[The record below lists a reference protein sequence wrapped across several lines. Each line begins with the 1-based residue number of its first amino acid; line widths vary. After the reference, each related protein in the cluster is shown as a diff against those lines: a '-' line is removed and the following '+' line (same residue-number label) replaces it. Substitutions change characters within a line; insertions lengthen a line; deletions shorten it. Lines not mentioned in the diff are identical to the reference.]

1 MSDIIT
7 ITGLVATNP
16 RHIMTSEGL
25 SITSFRLASNQR
37 RFDRVQQKWVDAD
50 TNWYTITSFRQLAL
64 NCSVS
69 VEKGQR
75 VLVTGKLR
83 VREWDN
89 GERIGTNVDIE
100 AESIG
105 HDLSWGTST
114 FSRTIMSTAA
124 PEQQFALDS
133 ENSEA
138 ADDDPDATDLR
149 EPEREAGSEREPEA
163 DLVAEFEPTLV
174 EESLPF

>member
-105 HDLSWGTST
+105 HDLLWGTAKFVRSIVA
-114 FSRTIMSTAA
+114 SSA
-124 PEQQFALDS
+124 P
-133 ENSEA
+133 A
-138 ADDDPDATDLR
+138 ADPMPEHAMEEAPDAVAPDAVDLAGAGDPDAPAPHAVAAE
-149 EPEREAGSEREPEA
+149 EP
-163 DLVAEFEPTLV
+163 V
-174 EESLPF
+174 PF

>member
-1 MSDIIT
+1 MPDIIT

-25 SITSFRLASNQR
+25 SITSFRLASTQR
-37 RFDRVQQKWVDAD
+37 RFDRGQQRWVDGD

-105 HDLSWGTST
+105 HDLLWGTAKFVRSIV
-114 FSRTIMSTAA
+114 SSSAPTADPV
-124 PEQQFALDS
+124 PESALAETAD
-133 ENSEA
+133 A
-138 ADDDPDATDLR
+138 AHDDTDDDADDPA
-149 EPEREAGSEREPEA
+149 EAE
-163 DLVAEFEPTLV
+163 LVS
-174 EESLPF
+174 EESVPF